1 MAEAEHTL
9 LTGIIFIDPVLAAH
23 SRVEVTADLAQ
34 PVKSGAEVGTG
45 VAHPAKLSLHGL
57 LDLRQPSVDR
67 DELAVDAAVPSAAR
81 LLPSACLLQLQIDL
95 RAVSVVGL
103 LASFRVGVLAVVVF

>member
-9 LTGIIFIDPVLAAH
+9 LTGIIFIYSVLVAH
-23 SRVEVTADLAQ
+23 SRVEVTTDLAQ

-45 VAHPAKLSLHGL
+45 VAHPAKLSLHSL

-67 DELAVDAAVPSAAR
+67 DEIAVDTAVPSAAR
-81 LLPSACLLQLQIDL
+81 SLSSACLLQLQIDL
-95 RAVSVVGL
+95 RAVSVVEH
-103 LASFRVGVLAVVVF
+103 LASRRVGVLAVVVF